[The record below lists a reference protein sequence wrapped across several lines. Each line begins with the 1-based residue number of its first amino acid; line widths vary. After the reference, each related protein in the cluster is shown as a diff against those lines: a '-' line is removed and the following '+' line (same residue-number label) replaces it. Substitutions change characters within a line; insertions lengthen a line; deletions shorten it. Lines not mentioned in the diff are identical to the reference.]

1 MSMNVNGS
9 TQQTGTEWFRNMKMQ
24 KPDRNAPEAQPSQAD
39 RAVNVTISREG
50 LESLQNG
57 GKARTYEGVVKQ
69 KESIMQASKS
79 IGASYGYRLSEET
92 GKLKG
97 QRDNGGAYSLSDR
110 VADYVRAY
118 GNLYD
123 EIVQGYKDG
132 TIERY
137 VEDAA
142 SKTGFRR
149 MTLEEEL
156 ANLDKAFQSLADK
169 AEADAKASKILD
181 GYKEKLS
188 KLKSGQKLSADADKA
203 KAVQENVSQKL
214 VTLTQA
220 WKDAYKVSGSKE
232 GGMEKVLSMLN
243 GMFGIKNE
251 A

>member
-9 TQQTGTEWFRNMKMQ
+9 TQQTGTEWFQNMKPQ
-24 KPDRNAPEAQPSQAD
+24 KPDGKAVEAQPPQAGW
-39 RAVNVTISREG
+39 AVNVTISREG
-50 LESLQNG
+50 IESLQNG
-57 GKARTYEGVVKQ
+57 SKAGTYEGVMKQ

-79 IGASYGYRLSEET
+79 IGASYGYRLSEEV
-92 GKLKG
+92 GKLKE
-97 QRDNGGAYSLSDR
+97 QRESGIAYSLSDR
-110 VADYVRAY
+110 AADYVKAY
-118 GNLYD
+118 GNIYD

-137 VEDAA
+137 VEDE
-142 SKTGFRR
+142 SSETGFRR
-149 MTLEEEL
+149 MTMEEEL
-156 ANLDKAFQSLADK
+156 ADLDKAFQSVADK
-169 AEADAKASKILD
+169 AEVDAKASRILD
-181 GYKEKLS
+181 GYKERLS

-243 GMFGIKNE
+243 SMFGINKE